1 MEPNGQSAPP
11 APPREQLAA
20 AECLR
25 LLASVPV
32 GRIVYTQRA
41 MPAVELVN
49 FALDGGDIVIRTD
62 PGSTL
67 AAATHDTVV
76 AFEADEVDTATG
88 QGWSVMAVGRSREV
102 TESDDIARLRDI
114 GLRSLEP
121 GGQEHFIR
129 VTPGIL
135 SGRRLAGEAATVSR
149 SVPATP
155 AGFQD

>member
-1 MEPNGQSAPP
+1 MEPNGPSSPL

-32 GRIVYTQRA
+32 GRIVYTRRA

-49 FALDGGDIVIRTD
+49 YAIDGGDIVIRTD
-62 PGSTL
+62 AGGSL
-67 AAATHDTVV
+67 ADATHHTVV
-76 AFEADEVDTATG
+76 GFEADEVDTATG
-88 QGWSVMAVGRSREV
+88 RGWSVMAVGRSQEV
-102 TESDDIARLRDI
+102 TDPHDIARLRDI
-114 GLRSLEP
+114 GPRLQAL

-135 SGRRLAGEAATVSR
+135 SGRRLAG
-149 SVPATP
+149 
-155 AGFQD
+155 

>member
-11 APPREQLAA
+11 APPREELAA

-41 MPAVELVN
+41 MPAVEFVN
-49 FALDGGDIVIRTD
+49 FAVDQGDIVIRTD
-62 PGSTL
+62 PGGAL
-67 AAATHDTVV
+67 AAATHHTVV

-88 QGWSVMAVGRSREV
+88 RGWSVMAIGQSREV
-102 TESDDIARLRDI
+102 TEPLDIARLRDI

-121 GGQEHFIR
+121 SGREHFIR

-135 SGRRLAGEAATVSR
+135 SGRRLAG
-149 SVPATP
+149 
-155 AGFQD
+155 

>member
-1 MEPNGQSAPP
+1 MEPIGLSSPSAR
-11 APPREQLAA
+11 PREQLTV

-25 LLASVPV
+25 LLSSVAV

-49 FALDGGDIVIRTD
+49 FAVDGGDIVIRTEA
-62 PGSTL
+62 GGAL
-67 AAATHDTVV
+67 AAATHHTVV
-76 AFEADEVDTATG
+76 AFEADEVDPATG
-88 QGWSVMAVGRSREV
+88 QGWSVMAIGRSREV
-102 TESDDIARLRDI
+102 TEPLDIARLRDI

-121 GGQEHFIR
+121 GGQDHFIR